1 MTRRAH
7 QVTLSTRR
15 LPAFLLL
22 LLTALWPA
30 TAVAEETGE
39 LYGHARTTA
48 ADGQPLYLQGAKV
61 ALTSK
66 TDPSRRYETATADD
80 GAYHFT
86 GLPAGLYTLT
96 VTLEGYEDATREVT
110 IEAGSLLELTLEMKL
125 KPVRAEIEV
134 RAEAEGIQPEQT
146 SPKGTVRQET
156 LQNAPL
162 ISERFQDALP
172 LVPGVVRG
180 ADGLIKIKGAAS
192 TQTGWLVNSAN
203 VTDPVTGERAI
214 NLPSDVIQEVEV
226 LANPYD
232 AQYGKFAGAVTS
244 VETAR
249 AGDKWKYSLQNFL
262 PRPRR
267 REGGLRGIESF
278 TPRFT
283 VSGPIVKDRFSIVQS
298 FEYRFVR
305 SPVTSLPVAEQDTEL
320 ESFDSFTQLD
330 FTLNQNHFLT
340 GVFTAYPQKNRYANL
355 NTFNPQEVTAN
366 RRQKGWMAGLQDRYL
381 FSDGSL
387 LESTFSVKDYDVD
400 IYPADFGRRML
411 FLPERVFGSFFN
423 TQERITRRYEF
434 QEVYNFRPRQARGEH
449 LLRLGLNVTRS
460 TFRGFHASTPVD
472 IEPAATGFF
481 FFEGYSFSGSPFIGR
496 DQTEYALWLQDK
508 WSPRR
513 RLTFD
518 FGARYDYSTLSHESN
533 VSPRFGFAYVLTDD
547 NRTLLRG
554 GVGLFYDKVP
564 LNVGTFEQL
573 QRRTLVVDCNLPCGI
588 PPYVASFRN
597 RVEDIEHPRS
607 LAFNLE
613 LDRELMQ
620 NLLLRVGYLQR
631 EGRREYVL
639 NPLFV
644 RPGMVDRFDLLLAPS
659 GMSRYREVQV
669 TFNYRFR
676 EDSFLNASYVHSQS
690 LGNLNRFEEY
700 FGDFENPIIRADE
713 RSRLRHD
720 APDRVLLWG
729 EVKLLWGV
737 RWAPVLDVHSGF
749 PFSLVDARQFF
760 VGPRN
765 QGGRYPVFASFDS
778 QVWKDFKIKFRGKK
792 RTVRI
797 GVKVFNIF
805 DHFNPRDVQQNID
818 AGDALGFY
826 NSRGRIFR
834 GKFSIEY

>member
-1 MTRRAH
+1 
-7 QVTLSTRR
+7 
-15 LPAFLLL
+15 
-22 LLTALWPA
+22 
-30 TAVAEETGE
+30 
-39 LYGHARTTA
+39 
-48 ADGQPLYLQGAKV
+48 
-61 ALTSK
+61 
-66 TDPSRRYETATADD
+66 
-80 GAYHFT
+80 
-86 GLPAGLYTLT
+86 
-96 VTLEGYEDATREVT
+96 
-110 IEAGSLLELTLEMKL
+110 
-125 KPVRAEIEV
+125 
-134 RAEAEGIQPEQT
+134 
-146 SPKGTVRQET
+146 
-156 LQNAPL
+156 
-162 ISERFQDALP
+162 
-172 LVPGVVRG
+172 VVRG
-180 ADGLIKIKGAAS
+180 ADGLIKIKGATS

-203 VTDPVTGERAI
+203 VTDPVTGEQAI
-214 NLPSDVIQEVEV
+214 NLPTDVIQEVEV
-226 LANPYD
+226 LPNPYD
-232 AQYGKFAGAVTS
+232 AQYGKFAGAVTT

-262 PRPRR
+262 PRLRR
-267 REGGLRGIESF
+267 RDGDLRGLESF

-305 SPVTSLPVAEQDTEL
+305 SPVTSLPVNAQDTEL

-340 GVFTAYPQKNRYANL
+340 AVFTAYPQKNRFANL

-381 FSDGSL
+381 FANGSL
-387 LESTFSVKDYDVD
+387 LESTFSLKDYDVD
-400 IYPADFGRRML
+400 VYPARFGRDMIFR
-411 FLPERVFGSFFN
+411 PERVFGSFFN
-423 TQERITRRYEF
+423 TQNRITRRYEL
-434 QEVYNFRPRQARGEH
+434 QEIYNFRPYQAHGEH
-449 LLRLGLNVTRS
+449 LLRLGFNVTRG
-460 TFRGFHASTPVD
+460 TFRGFHDSNTVLIDPSSS
-472 IEPAATGFF
+472 PADFRQEIFF
-481 FFEGYSFSGSPFIGR
+481 FGSPFIGR
-496 DQTEYALWLQDK
+496 NQTEYAFWLQDK

-547 NRTLLRG
+547 NRTLVRG

-564 LNVGTFEQL
+564 MNVGTFEQL
-573 QRRTLVVDCNLPCGI
+573 QRRVVEIVCLICGV
-588 PPYVASFRN
+588 PPIFTSYRN

-613 LDRELMQ
+613 LDRELTQ

-639 NPLFV
+639 NPLLISGCSTSF
-644 RPGMVDRFDLLLAPS
+644 PAACGDLLLSPS

-713 RSRLRHD
+713 RSRLGHD

-749 PFSLVDARQFF
+749 PFSLLDQDQNF

-818 AGDALGFY
+818 AADALGLY
-826 NSRGRIFR
+826 NARGRLFR

>member
-1 MTRRAH
+1 MLA
-7 QVTLSTRR
+7 
-15 LPAFLLL
+15 
-22 LLTALWPA
+22 ALWPA
-30 TAVAEETGE
+30 AAVAQDTGE

-48 ADGQPLYLQGAKV
+48 ADGQPVYLPGAKLV
-61 ALTSK
+61 LVSK
-66 TDPSRRYETATADD
+66 ADASRRYETATGDD
-80 GAYHFT
+80 GAYHFAS
-86 GLPAGLYTLT
+86 LPAGVYTLT
-96 VTLEGYEDATREVT
+96 ATLESYEDATREVT

-125 KPVRAEIEV
+125 KPVRAEVEV
-134 RAEAEGIQPEQT
+134 RAETEGIQPEQT

-162 ISERFQDALP
+162 VSERFQDALP

-203 VTDPVTGERAI
+203 VTDPVTGEQAI
-214 NLPSDVIQEVEV
+214 NLPTDVIQEVEV
-226 LANPYD
+226 LPNPYD
-232 AQYGKFAGAVTS
+232 AQYGRFAGAVTT

-267 REGGLRGIESF
+267 RDGGLRGIESF

-283 VSGPIVKDRFSIVQS
+283 VSGPVVKDRFSIVQS

-381 FSDGSL
+381 FADGSL
-387 LESTFSVKDYDVD
+387 LESIFSVKDYDVD
-400 IYPADFGRRML
+400 IYPAEPGFAFVL
-411 FLPERVFGSFFN
+411 TPERNFGSHFN
-423 TQERITRRYEF
+423 TQNRITRRYEL

-449 LLRLGLNVTRS
+449 LLRLGVNVTRS
-460 TFRGFHASTPVD
+460 TFRGFHDSNTVVVLPD
-472 IEPAATGFF
+472 TGFPEFISF
-481 FFEGYSFSGSPFIGR
+481 FGSTSVGR
-496 DQTEYALWLQDK
+496 NQTEYALWLQDK
-508 WSPRR
+508 WTPRR

-518 FGARYDYSTLSHESN
+518 FGARYDYSTLSHDSN

-573 QRRTLVVDCNLPCGI
+573 QRRLVVDFPGCTGFICPVRL
-588 PPYVASFRN
+588 
-597 RVEDIEHPRS
+597 RVYRDRLSEVEHPRS

-613 LDRELMQ
+613 LDRELTQ

-631 EGRREYVL
+631 EGRHEYIV
-639 NPLFV
+639 NPLDL
-644 RPGMVDRFDLLLAPS
+644 PGCTTSVVVAPLPIPILAQCAVLQLAP
-659 GMSRYREVQV
+659 GGRSRYREVQV

-713 RSRLRHD
+713 RSRLGHD

-749 PFSLVDARQFF
+749 PFSLLDANQFF

-826 NSRGRIFR
+826 NSRGRLFR